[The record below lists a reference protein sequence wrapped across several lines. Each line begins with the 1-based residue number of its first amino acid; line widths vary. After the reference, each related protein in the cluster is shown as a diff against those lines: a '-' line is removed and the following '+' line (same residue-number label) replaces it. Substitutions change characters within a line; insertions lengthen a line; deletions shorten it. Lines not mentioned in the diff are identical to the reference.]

1 MYKEYFK
8 MKLQKQEILQ
18 YLLLAI
24 LFYVL
29 ASQYMQVHEDL
40 SYCFNSADGTPIA
53 SFYDAMASQAY
64 CYMNSVARFWV
75 HTFVQYFCSLENKTS
90 FFIISSLMFLILNL
104 GLLFIIRQ
112 EFGKRKS
119 DKFLITGWLFLMTP
133 LVGISYLGHIAFVV
147 NYLWASA
154 LNVLFIALFIKIKN
168 LLNKKFNTLT
178 VISISILSL
187 FIGGFQESFSI
198 CISGALFF
206 YAIVNRKNLSTAE
219 KVMIVAYIIGTTTIV
234 FAPGN
239 IKRFLS
245 SENAGESSF
254 IMRTCFN
261 LGRVLFG
268 YWQVLLFF
276 ILSAILLIFKRKV
289 VINFYQKNWV
299 YITALIIFILFT
311 TFIAYTARHQLTCLS
326 LILLIL
332 LLKALYSWKVFT
344 GKIETVT
351 TILITV
357 ILLGVYYKVYE
368 YRKELKTVYTKFEE
382 NAMHSN
388 DSIILAGDFI
398 RFDKE
403 ILKDSP
409 FRDFTNITHAS
420 SQIYYKNGVNALSNY
435 LSKGENLKLKTV
447 VLPDTPENLIRL
459 CNKNNEISEN
469 VYAINSYSFII
480 KREIAD
486 KQSDYFLII
495 EEEPTSIKGKLLSLL
510 KRKRIEKER
519 MNLDKI
525 DMKFI
530 VDDNIY
536 YYLIADKENNGYKI
550 NSIHIERN

>member
-1 MYKEYFK
+1 M
-8 MKLQKQEILQ
+8 
-18 YLLLAI
+18 
-24 LFYVL
+24 
-29 ASQYMQVHEDL
+29 
-40 SYCFNSADGTPIA
+40 
-53 SFYDAMASQAY
+53 
-64 CYMNSVARFWV
+64 
-75 HTFVQYFCSLENKTS
+75 
-90 FFIISSLMFLILNL
+90 
-104 GLLFIIRQ
+104 
-112 EFGKRKS
+112 
-119 DKFLITGWLFLMTP
+119 
-133 LVGISYLGHIAFVV
+133 
-147 NYLWASA
+147 
-154 LNVLFIALFIKIKN
+154 
-168 LLNKKFNTLT
+168 
-178 VISISILSL
+178 
-187 FIGGFQESFSI
+187 
-198 CISGALFF
+198 
-206 YAIVNRKNLSTAE
+206 
-219 KVMIVAYIIGTTTIV
+219 TIV

-245 SENAGESSF
+245 SENADENSF
-254 IMRTCFN
+254 IMKTCFN
-261 LGRVLFG
+261 LGRVLLG

-289 VINFYQKNWV
+289 VIDFYQKNWV

-351 TILITV
+351 TILITGL
-357 ILLGVYYKVYE
+357 LLGVYYKVYE
-368 YRKELKTVYTKFEE
+368 YRKELKVVYTKFEE
-382 NAMHSN
+382 NAINSN
-388 DSIILAGDFI
+388 DSIILAKDFI

-409 FRDFTNITHAS
+409 FRDFTNITHAK

-459 CNKNNEISEN
+459 CNKNNETSKNI
-469 VYAINSYSFII
+469 YAINNYSFII
-480 KREIAD
+480 KRKATENL
-486 KQSDYFLII
+486 SNYSLII

-530 VDDNIY
+530 VNDNIY

>member
-1 MYKEYFK
+1 MFIEKKEF
-8 MKLQKQEILQ
+8 
-18 YLLLAI
+18 I
-24 LFYVL
+24 LFSISTIAFYML
-29 ASQYMQVHEDL
+29 ISQYMQVHEDL
-40 SYCFNSADGTPIA
+40 SYCFSSADGSPIT
-53 SFYDAMASQAY
+53 SFYDAMASQTY

-75 HTFVQYFCSLENKTS
+75 HTFVQYFCSLGNKTS
-90 FFIISSLMFLILNL
+90 FFIISTLMFLILNL
-104 GLLFIIRQ
+104 GLLYIIRQ
-112 EFGKRKS
+112 EFGRKKS
-119 DKFLITGWLFLMTP
+119 DKYIILGWLFLMTP
-133 LVGISYLGHIAFVV
+133 LVGVSYLGHIAFVV

-154 LNVLFIALFIKIKN
+154 LNVAFIASFIKLKKIKGKR
-168 LLNKKFNTLT
+168 LNTLSL
-178 VISISILSL
+178 ISIFILSL

-206 YAIVNRKNLSTAE
+206 YTIVNRKNLSTTE
-219 KVMIVAYIIGTTTIV
+219 RIMIVAYILGTLTIM

-239 IKRFLS
+239 LKRFLS
-245 SENAGESSF
+245 TEGASHSSF
-254 IMRTCFN
+254 IMKICLN
-261 LGRVLFG
+261 LGRVLLG
-268 YWQVLLFF
+268 YWQVALFF
-276 ILSAILLIFKRKV
+276 ILSAILFIFKRKAV
-289 VINFYQKNWV
+289 TSFYKNNRT

-332 LLKALYSWKVFT
+332 SLKVLYSWNIFT
-344 GKIETVT
+344 KKIETIT
-351 TILITV
+351 TILIV
-357 ILLGVYYKVYE
+357 GFLFGVYYKVYE
-368 YRKELKTVYTKFEE
+368 YRKELKAVYTKFEE
-382 NAMHSN
+382 NAIHSN
-388 DSIILAGDFI
+388 DSIILAGSFI

-409 FRDFTNITHAS
+409 LRDYTNITHAS

-469 VYAINSYSFII
+469 IYAINNYSFII
-480 KREIAD
+480 KRKVTENL
-486 KQSDYFLII
+486 SNYSLII

>member
-1 MYKEYFK
+1 
-8 MKLQKQEILQ
+8 MKLNLKTFTFYIIVCIGF
-18 YLLLAI
+18 YLLI
-24 LFYVL
+24 N
-29 ASQYMQVHEDL
+29 QYMQVHEDL
-40 SYCFNSADGTPIA
+40 SYCFSSADGTSIT
-53 SFYDAMASQAY
+53 SFYDAMASQAH

-112 EFGKRKS
+112 EFGKRES
-119 DKFLITGWLFLMTP
+119 DKYIITGWLFLMSP

-147 NYLWASA
+147 NYLWTSA
-154 LNVLFIALFIKIKN
+154 LNILFVALFIKIRN
-168 LLNKKFNTLT
+168 LQNKKLNTLT
-178 VISISILSL
+178 LISISILSL

-206 YAIVNRKNLSTAE
+206 YAIVNRKNLSTTE
-219 KVMIVAYIIGTTTIV
+219 KIMIIAYLIGTMTIV

-245 SENAGESSF
+245 SENAGESSL
-254 IMRTCFN
+254 IMKTCFN
-261 LGRVLFG
+261 LGRVLLG

-289 VINFYQKNWV
+289 VIDFYQKNWV

-332 LLKALYSWKVFT
+332 LLKALYSGKVFT

-351 TILITV
+351 TILITGL
-357 ILLGVYYKVYE
+357 LLGVYYKVYE

-382 NAMHSN
+382 NAINSN

-409 FRDFTNITHAS
+409 FRDFTNITHAK

-447 VLPDTPENLIRL
+447 VLPDTPENLIHL
-459 CNKNNEISEN
+459 CDRNNEISKN
-469 VYAINSYSFII
+469 IYAINNYSFII
-480 KREIAD
+480 KRKAIENL
-486 KQSDYFLII
+486 SNYSLII

-510 KRKRIEKER
+510 KRKRIEKKR